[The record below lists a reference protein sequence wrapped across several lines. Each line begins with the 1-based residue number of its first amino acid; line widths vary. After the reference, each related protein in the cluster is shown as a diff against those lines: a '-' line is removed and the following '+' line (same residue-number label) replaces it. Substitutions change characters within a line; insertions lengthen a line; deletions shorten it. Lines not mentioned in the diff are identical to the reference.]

1 MFRLLLA
8 LVCAPVVFAAD
19 WYLFTSFR
27 KNGETGT
34 YLALSQDGREWTP
47 LNNNQPWIK
56 PGQPGMQ
63 RRDPFLAQGKDGTWH
78 LLWTWGWTRKETGG
92 TLKIG
97 HATSKDLIE
106 WSAQEEIPILPKEP
120 EARNAW
126 APEAAW
132 DDKKGEWVIFWS
144 TTIPGRFP
152 TGETTGDSGYN
163 HRVYAMTTKDWKSFS
178 PPRVWFDPG
187 FNCIDSTVVKDGN
200 RYIMIFKDERR
211 NPEKKNLRLAFA
223 DSPAGPWKD
232 VTETFSDA
240 WVEGPSAVKIGN
252 DWLIYFDRYRER
264 KYDALR
270 TSDWKK
276 FTPEKVS
283 FPADHRH
290 GTVVAISEAVAKK
303 LQAVSRP

>member
-56 PGQPGMQ
+56 PGQPGMLM
-63 RRDPFLAQGKDGTWH
+63 RDPFLAQGKDGTWH